1 MELSLV
7 RPPFEHTS
15 QWRHQFMERGAF
27 KKEVA
32 LFLGCC
38 CPVSSVSG
46 VRLVCWIWSAW
57 PRRARPLCW
66 VPHPWR
72 GLEQPPTLCPCAVFG
87 VSPVW
92 WSVPWTLLT
101 TPRVWEVSLCIV
113 LPPVIPVSPGFTKS
127 YSHYLASCDIGT
139 RTQCVPMHLQLFGVA
154 EWISPV
160 TGVKRN
166 SSRIDPSE

>member
-1 MELSLV
+1 
-7 RPPFEHTS
+7 
-15 QWRHQFMERGAF
+15 MERGAF

-46 VRLVCWIWSAW
+46 VRLVCWIWGAW
-57 PRRARPLCW
+57 PRRARPVCW

-87 VSPVW
+87 VNPVW
-92 WSVPWTLLT
+92 WSVSWTLLAT
-101 TPRVWEVSLCIV
+101 LRVWEVSLCIV

-127 YSHYLASCDIGT
+127 YSHYLACCDSVIREVTCIKKSMRRGK
-139 RTQCVPMHLQLFGVA
+139 LQAHNYINIAAVS
-154 EWISPV
+154 I
-160 TGVKRN
+160 
-166 SSRIDPSE
+166 